1 MKVLPIPQIGF
12 LFFSKFWYKK
22 KLVFFFVPKKFSN
35 KIIQILL

>member
-12 LFFSKFWYKK
+12 YSFQIFDTKN
-22 KLVFFFVPKKFSN
+22 LVFFFSQKFSN